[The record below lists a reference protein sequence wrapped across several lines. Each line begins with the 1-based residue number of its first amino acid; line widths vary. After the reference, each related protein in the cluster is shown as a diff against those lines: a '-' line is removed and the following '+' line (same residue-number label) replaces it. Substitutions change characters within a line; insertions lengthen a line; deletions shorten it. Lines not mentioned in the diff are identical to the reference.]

1 MSNFDLQLL
10 LDGDRRALAKAITLV
25 ESKLDTHRQ
34 QAQGILE
41 QVLPHSGNSIRI
53 GITGVPGVGK
63 STFIEAFGLYLIEQG
78 KRVAVLAV
86 DPSSPI
92 AGGSILG
99 DKTRMEELS
108 RREEAFIRPS
118 PAEGAL
124 GGVAQK
130 TRESMLLCE
139 AAGYDV
145 ILVETVGVGQS
156 EYQVAGM
163 VDFFM
168 VLMLPGGGDE
178 LQGIKKGI
186 MELADALV
194 INKADG
200 DSEKLA
206 TLTQRQYTSAMNLLR
221 HTSFWTPR
229 VMTCS
234 ALKTINVDAV
244 WGMVVD
250 YYFQAM
256 EKQAFQVKRAQQN
269 RDWMHQ
275 LVNEMLLL
283 TLSQNPQVKGMLLD
297 SKSAVQNV
305 VLHAGMQYGAS
316 IDAVD
321 PNGGDLTY
329 QWEVKRESEATQQ
342 GGDLEDL
349 PDAIL
354 GRVDILDNGKIAL
367 MAPNDPG
374 AYRLFARVYGA
385 SGLAGHANIPFL
397 VESMQQ

>member
-1 MSNFDLQLL
+1 MTTFNLQAL
-10 LDGDRRALAKAITLV
+10 LDGNRRALAKAITLV
-25 ESKLDTHRQ
+25 ESKLESHRE
-34 QAQGILE
+34 QAQVVLE

-53 GITGVPGVGK
+53 GISGVPGVGK
-63 STFIEAFGLYLIEQG
+63 STFIEAFGLYLISLG

-108 RREEAFIRPS
+108 RRDEAFIRPS
-118 PAEGAL
+118 PAAGNL

-130 TRESMLLCE
+130 TRETMLLCE

-186 MELADALV
+186 LELADALV

-200 DSEKLA
+200 ESENLAKLSK
-206 TLTQRQYTSAMNLLR
+206 THYTSAMNLLR
-221 HTSFWTPR
+221 HNSFWTPR

-234 ALKTINVDAV
+234 ALKSVNIDAV

-250 YYFQAM
+250 YQVQAR
-256 EKQAFQVKRAQQN
+256 EQDVFRAKRARQN

-275 LVNEMLLL
+275 LVHEMLLL
-283 TLSQNPQVKGMLLD
+283 RLKQNPAVKQMLPL
-297 SKSAVQNV
+297 
-305 VLHAGMQYGAS
+305 L
-316 IDAVD
+316 
-321 PNGGDLTY
+321 
-329 QWEVKRESEATQQ
+329 EQQ
-342 GGDLEDL
+342 
-349 PDAIL
+349 
-354 GRVDILDNGKIAL
+354 
-367 MAPNDPG
+367 
-374 AYRLFARVYGA
+374 
-385 SGLAGHANIPFL
+385 
-397 VESMQQ
+397 VESSEITAYSAARRIMDQL

>member
-1 MSNFDLQLL
+1 MKSYEIQPILAGN
-10 LDGDRRALAKAITLV
+10 RRALAKAITLI
-25 ESKLDTHRQ
+25 ESTLDTHRG
-34 QAQGILE
+34 QAQDLLE
-41 QVLPHSGNSIRI
+41 DLLPHSGNSLRI

-63 STFIEAFGLYLIEQG
+63 STFIEVFGLYLIEQG

-108 RREEAFIRPS
+108 RREEAFIRPT
-118 PAEGAL
+118 PASGAL

-130 TRESMLLCE
+130 TRESMILCE

-200 DSEKLA
+200 DSESLA
-206 TLTQRQYTSAMNLLR
+206 TMTQRQYISAMSLLR
-221 HTSFWTPR
+221 HTSSWEPR

-234 ALKTINVDAV
+234 ALQGVNIDSIWAMLCEFQSDA
-244 WGMVVD
+244 
-250 YYFQAM
+250 AR
-256 EKQAFQVKRAQQN
+256 AIATKRSRQN
-269 RDWMHQ
+269 SDWMRE
-275 LVNEMLLL
+275 LMNEMLLQK
-283 TLSQNPQVKGMLLD
+283 LSQNTAVKTMLPELEA
-297 SKSAVQNV
+297 AVEREEV
-305 VLHAGMQYGAS
+305 TAFA
-316 IDAVD
+316 AVRA
-321 PNGGDLTY
+321 
-329 QWEVKRESEATQQ
+329 V
-342 GGDLEDL
+342 
-349 PDAIL
+349 
-354 GRVDILDNGKIAL
+354 
-367 MAPNDPG
+367 MAK
-374 AYRLFARVYGA
+374 L
-385 SGLAGHANIPFL
+385 
-397 VESMQQ
+397 

>member
-1 MSNFDLQLL
+1 MASFDLESLL
-10 LDGDRRALAKAITLV
+10 GGNRRALAKAITLV
-25 ESKLDTHRQ
+25 ESTLPEDMQ

-41 QVLPHSGNSIRI
+41 QILPHSGNSLRI

-63 STFIEAFGLYLIEQG
+63 STFIEAFGLHLIEQG

-108 RREEAFIRPS
+108 RSELAFIRPS
-118 PAEGAL
+118 PSVGAL

-130 TRESMLLCE
+130 TRETMLLCE
-139 AAGYDV
+139 AAGYDL

-186 MELADALV
+186 LELADALV
-194 INKADG
+194 VNKADG
-200 DSEKLA
+200 ESENLA
-206 TLTQRQYTSAMNLLR
+206 NLTKQQYAGAMSLLR
-221 HTSFWTPR
+221 HMSFWTPQ

-234 ALKTINVDAV
+234 ALKLLNIDTV
-244 WGMVVD
+244 WEMIED
-250 YYFQAM
+250 YNSQA
-256 EKQAFQVKRAQQN
+256 QDNGSFSGKRAQQN

-275 LVNEMLLL
+275 LVNQMLQLKL
-283 TLSQNPQVKGMLLD
+283 NQSKEVAAIMPELEADVANQVVTPYTAARKI
-297 SKSAVQNV
+297 
-305 VLHAGMQYGAS
+305 
-316 IDAVD
+316 ID
-321 PNGGDLTY
+321 L
-329 QWEVKRESEATQQ
+329 
-342 GGDLEDL
+342 
-349 PDAIL
+349 I
-354 GRVDILDNGKIAL
+354 
-367 MAPNDPG
+367 
-374 AYRLFARVYGA
+374 
-385 SGLAGHANIPFL
+385 
-397 VESMQQ
+397 

>member
-1 MSNFDLQLL
+1 MSNFDLQALL
-10 LDGDRRALAKAITLV
+10 GGNRRALAKAITLV
-25 ESKLDTHRQ
+25 ESKLDSHREH
-34 QAQGILE
+34 AQGILE

-108 RREEAFIRPS
+108 RRDEAFIRPS
-118 PAEGAL
+118 PSAGAL

-130 TRESMLLCE
+130 TRETMLLCE
-139 AAGYDV
+139 TAGYDV

-206 TLTQRQYTSAMNLLR
+206 QLARQQYTSAMNLLR
-221 HTSFWTPR
+221 HTNFWTPR

-234 ALKTINVDAV
+234 ALKTINIDAV

-250 YYFQAM
+250 YYFQAVQ
-256 EKQAFQVKRAQQN
+256 EHAFQGKRAQQN
-269 RDWMHQ
+269 RNWMHQ

-283 TLSQNPQVKGMLLD
+283 KLTQNPAVKSLLPQLEQD
-297 SKSAVQNV
+297 V
-305 VLHAGMQYGAS
+305 
-316 IDAVD
+316 
-321 PNGGDLTY
+321 
-329 QWEVKRESEATQQ
+329 EAQRIT
-342 GGDLEDL
+342 
-349 PDAIL
+349 
-354 GRVDILDNGKIAL
+354 
-367 MAPNDPG
+367 
-374 AYRLFARVYGA
+374 AYAAARQIM
-385 SGLAGHANIPFL
+385 GHI
-397 VESMQQ
+397 

>member
-1 MSNFDLQLL
+1 MADFSLDRLL
-10 LDGDRRALAKAITLV
+10 SGERRSLAKAITLV
-25 ESKLDTHRQ
+25 ESKLDHHRE
-34 QAQGILE
+34 QAQSILE
-41 QVLPHSGNSIRI
+41 QVLPHTGNSVRI

-63 STFIEAFGLYLIEQG
+63 STFIEAFGLHLIEQG

-108 RREEAFIRPS
+108 RRDEAFIRPS

-186 MELADALV
+186 LELADALV

-200 DSEKLA
+200 DSEHLA
-206 TLTQRQYTSAMNLLR
+206 NVTRQHYTSAMNLLR

-234 ALKTINVDAV
+234 ALKLINIDAI
-244 WGMVVD
+244 WGMVID
-250 YYFQAM
+250 FYLEAQ
-256 EKQAFQVKRAQQN
+256 KNGAFGDKRDQQN
-269 RDWMHQ
+269 LDWMRQ
-275 LVNEMLLL
+275 LVNEMLML
-283 TLSQNPQVKGMLLD
+283 TLSQNP
-297 SKSAVQNV
+297 
-305 VLHAGMQYGAS
+305 
-316 IDAVD
+316 
-321 PNGGDLTY
+321 
-329 QWEVKRESEATQQ
+329 EVKALLPQLESDVTARRTTAYAAARRII
-342 GGDLEDL
+342 DLL
-349 PDAIL
+349 
-354 GRVDILDNGKIAL
+354 
-367 MAPNDPG
+367 
-374 AYRLFARVYGA
+374 
-385 SGLAGHANIPFL
+385 
-397 VESMQQ
+397 

>member
-1 MSNFDLQLL
+1 MKKFDLEALR
-10 LDGDRRALAKAITLV
+10 DGNRRVLAKAITLA
-25 ESKLDTHRQ
+25 ESSLDSHRE
-34 QAQGILE
+34 QAEAILE
-41 QVLPHSGNSIRI
+41 QALPHSGDSIRI

-63 STFIEAFGLYLIEQG
+63 STFIEAFGLHLIDRG

-118 PAEGAL
+118 PSGGAL

-130 TRESMLLCE
+130 TRETMLLCE

-200 DSEKLA
+200 DSQQLA
-206 TLTQRQYTSAMNLLR
+206 AMTQRQYTSAMNLLK
-221 HTSFWTPR
+221 HSSFWSPP

-234 ALKTINVDAV
+234 ALENTGIDSV
-244 WGMVVD
+244 WEMIQD
-250 YYFQAM
+250 YARQALDNDTFQP
-256 EKQAFQVKRAQQN
+256 KRAQQN

-275 LVNEMLLL
+275 LVNELLL
-283 TLSQNPQVKGMLLD
+283 LRLRQNAEIRKLLP
-297 SKSAVQNV
+297 
-305 VLHAGMQYGAS
+305 G
-316 IDAVD
+316 
-321 PNGGDLTY
+321 
-329 QWEVKRESEATQQ
+329 
-342 GGDLEDL
+342 LE
-349 PDAIL
+349 
-354 GRVDILDNGKIAL
+354 
-367 MAPNDPG
+367 
-374 AYRLFARVYGA
+374 ARVEQLQLTPYA
-385 SGLAGHANIPFL
+385 AARQIMELF
-397 VESMQQ
+397 